1 MHRVLALRMNIHV
14 SKKLQLVD
22 MRWLT
27 SKVSHDSFCRLFNQ
41 RLGRVS
47 LKPAKRITKY
57 ELMYAPSLSAK
68 NEYTRFHRAGISENA
83 FAHIKSVS

>member
-14 SKKLQLVD
+14 SIELASVK

-27 SKVSHDSFCRLFNQ
+27 SKVSHNSFCPLFNQ

-47 LKPAKRITKY
+47 SIPAERITKN

-68 NEYTRFHRAGISENA
+68 NEKLRFHRATIS
-83 FAHIKSVS
+83 